1 MEVIDKGK
9 FVGLSDEQLDELSD
23 RQRETYNRLREAAE
37 EKAAADAEAEAASK
51 SLHASSD
58 GLRASQEAAR
68 LEPNK
73 STFLDEHRAM
83 VNQRKIDRGIQ

>member
-1 MEVIDKGK
+1 MEVMEKGK

-23 RQRETYNRLREAAE
+23 HQRETYNRLREAAE

-58 GLRASQEAAR
+58 GLRASQEADR
-68 LEPNK
+68 LAPK
-73 STFLDEHRAM
+73 HSFLDEHRAM
-83 VNQRKIDRGIQ
+83 VKQRKIDRGLA